1 MAKKGKAG
9 RMKVLLA
16 FVLLFAPA
24 LLLIFIS
31 TRSCEHKFK
40 ELDDYGE
47 INAFEFKDAQGKIH
61 SSDELKG
68 NILLISVLQTNCP
81 DDCAVSLWHIK
92 EHIYKSVYGSRK
104 KQGGVRM
111 LSFVTDEQGNM
122 SEDVGRIDEML
133 QDQIPDY
140 DPELWMVAAGNAE
153 EVYDIEHNGQS
164 LLQEG
169 DAFYGGKAFQELML
183 LIDRDG
189 HLRMVLP
196 GKSEGMVRRM
206 KQHVALLMKQYDKLD
221 AKEK

>member
-1 MAKKGKAG
+1 MAKKEKAG

-31 TRSCEHKFK
+31 TRGCEHKFK

-47 INAFEFKDAQGKIH
+47 IKAFEFKDARGETH
-61 SSDELKG
+61 SSEDLKG
-68 NILLISVLQTNCP
+68 NILLINVLQPNCP

-104 KQGGVRM
+104 KEGGVRM
-111 LSFVTDEQGNM
+111 LSFVTDEEGNM

-133 QDQIPDY
+133 RDQIKDY
-140 DPELWMVAAGNAE
+140 DPELWKVAAGNAE
-153 EVYDIEHNGQS
+153 KVYDIQHNGQS

-169 DAFYGGKAFQELML
+169 DEFYGGKAFQELML
-183 LIDRDG
+183 LVDREG
-189 HLRMVLP
+189 HLRMVLS

-206 KQHVALLMKQYDKLD
+206 KQHVALLMKEYDKME
-221 AKEK
+221 ARKK